1 MGEKAKGKLIRWPRH
16 LQMARG
22 LRLDWHSHWQRHL
35 LTLRH
40 SRLQTVTRTHL
51 DWLKHW
57 RWQTRMP
64 MPMRL
69 RWDSGLPTDSLMPM
83 QRRMHWVTEKH

>member
-1 MGEKAKGKLIRWPRH
+1 MEGKERETRIRLLRH

-22 LRLDWHSHWQRHL
+22 LRLDWRWHWQRHL

-40 SRLQTVTRTHL
+40 SRLLTVTRTHL

-57 RWQTRMP
+57 HWQMRTP

-69 RWDSGLPTDSLMPM
+69 RWGSGLPTDSLMPM